1 MELKFLDVA
10 ANFLN
15 GDEWWQVGILLALLI
30 SLAVAA
36 VSFALMKLA
45 NAVKMIH
52 GLVKSIE
59 NQPPKDYRPQ
69 IYRDTDISS
78 LLKTIKHDLQA
89 DRVSVYQYHNGERSI
104 ANNPFLKFSCTH
116 ENLKAHTQ
124 SVQKYMTGIPVS
136 VFGYWNRQIFDG
148 EVVAQP
154 NIMGLADQSDM
165 RTAMQELRKNGTTGI
180 YLFPM
185 IDPMGHTF
193 GFGMVEYCCE
203 ITKLNDRRLGW
214 TGKQFSAIG
223 TLLSQGV
230 LND

>member
-15 GDEWWQVGILLALLI
+15 GDEWWQVGIVFTILI
-30 SLAVAA
+30 SVAIGA
-36 VSFALMKLA
+36 LSFALVRLT
-45 NAVKMIH
+45 NAFQ
-52 GLVKSIE
+52 LVHSLLKSIE

-78 LLKTIKHDLQA
+78 LLKTVKHDLQA

-116 ENLKAHTQ
+116 ENLKVNTH

-136 VFGYWNRQIFDG
+136 VFGHWNRQIFDG
-148 EVVAQP
+148 EVVVQP
-154 NIMGLADQSDM
+154 TITDLSDQSDM
-165 RTAMQELRKNGTTGI
+165 RTAMQELRKNGTTSL

-185 IDPMGHTF
+185 TDPMGNIF

-203 ITKLNDRRLGW
+203 ITKLDKQWLDW